1 MKKRNKGITLVSLVI
16 TIIVLLILAGISL
29 SIITN
34 SGVFE
39 KANKA
44 KKVNMLAVARE
55 EVSLAIDTHITDSYI
70 NNKKITPKMISD
82 EVNKSNNR
90 ETHAENEEQ
99 FPTYIIYPETDT
111 KIGEEIQVKIGE
123 NLEILEVRTTSG
135 ITYDNNKDNQGGSN
149 SSEQKEVGNVKITI
163 TDVRTSRFTINVEPE
178 EPENIAMYQYYVGGE
193 MLYEGTEKQYVVRG
207 LDSNTNY
214 EVEVKAIP
222 KTAISIGK
230 VKQKTLNV
238 PEIKL
243 GDKYDK
249 YIYIDA
255 VNGNDD
261 EGNGSSESPYQTLDK
276 IADSGIIEKEYTYG
290 IILKDGTYTLST
302 KIFSLQCNKSINII
316 GNKNHTTLNVG
327 GMFNNKVGGS
337 KEYSV
342 NFNRLIWNFTESS
355 TQGLLCYNSIT
366 FENVVFINNK
376 NTDSWGFFF
385 PGHAEYFEYR
395 NCIAIGSYNAGLR
408 GGGCVHKVKNCY
420 GKFVPGFGSCDWQ
433 EQTNYK
439 TTTPQVDSTTY
450 RITEDSSIWEDVGTG
465 TDLDGSPADLGVYGG
480 EYSWEYGTDLD

>member
-1 MKKRNKGITLVSLVI
+1 MKKKNKGITLVALVV

-123 NLEILEVRTTSG
+123 NLEILEVRLENG
-135 ITYDNNKDNQGGSN
+135 KQVDLKNKFN
-149 SSEQKEVGNVKITI
+149 
-163 TDVRTSRFTINVEPE
+163 
-178 EPENIAMYQYYVGGE
+178 
-193 MLYEGTEKQYVVRG
+193 
-207 LDSNTNY
+207 
-214 EVEVKAIP
+214 
-222 KTAISIGK
+222 
-230 VKQKTLNV
+230 
-238 PEIKL
+238 
-243 GDKYDK
+243 K

-376 NTDSWGFFF
+376 NTDNWGFFF

>member
-1 MKKRNKGITLVSLVI
+1 MKKKNKGITLVALVV

-123 NLEILEVRTTSG
+123 NLEILEVRLENG
-135 ITYDNNKDNQGGSN
+135 KQVDLKNKFN
-149 SSEQKEVGNVKITI
+149 
-163 TDVRTSRFTINVEPE
+163 
-178 EPENIAMYQYYVGGE
+178 
-193 MLYEGTEKQYVVRG
+193 
-207 LDSNTNY
+207 
-214 EVEVKAIP
+214 
-222 KTAISIGK
+222 
-230 VKQKTLNV
+230 
-238 PEIKL
+238 
-243 GDKYDK
+243 K

-276 IADSGIIEKEYTYG
+276 IAESGIIENGYTYG
-290 IILKDGTYTLST
+290 IILKSGTYTLST
-302 KIFSLQCNKSINII
+302 KIFELNCNKSINIF
-316 GNKNHTTLNVG
+316 GNREKTILNVTSLYP
-327 GMFNNKVGGS
+327 NSSGGS
-337 KEYSV
+337 TNY
-342 NFNRLIWNFTESS
+342 NINLYRLIWHGTKAETNGIFLKTSVYFYNIVFDMDFTEAATSYFL
-355 TQGLLCYNSIT
+355 TYNSTYT
-366 FENVVFINNK
+366 FKNCTLPTNVA
-376 NTDSWGFFF
+376 SLLRS
-385 PGHAEYFEYR
+385 YR
-395 NCIAIGSYNAGLR
+395 GYDKTPSGYIYLT
-408 GGGCVHKVKNCY
+408 NCY
-420 GKFVPGFGSCDWQ
+420 GGFQTSIWGINSNWNY
-433 EQTNYK
+433 QTNYI
-439 TTTPQVDSTTY
+439 TSTPQVDSTTY
-450 RITEDSSIWEDVGTG
+450 RITEDSSIWKDVGTG
-465 TDLDGSPADLGVYGG
+465 EDLDESPADLGVYGG
-480 EYSWEYGTDLD
+480 EYSWEYETDLN